1 MFPEHGLGGRVAVLL
16 VNVFVDVVGVVVDVA
31 DVGGVLRG
39 VLVVEAGLAAWNER
53 DSVL

>member
-16 VNVFVDVVGVVVDVA
+16 VYVVVVLVVEVA
-31 DVGGVLRG
+31 DVGGVFRG

-53 DSVL
+53 ESVL